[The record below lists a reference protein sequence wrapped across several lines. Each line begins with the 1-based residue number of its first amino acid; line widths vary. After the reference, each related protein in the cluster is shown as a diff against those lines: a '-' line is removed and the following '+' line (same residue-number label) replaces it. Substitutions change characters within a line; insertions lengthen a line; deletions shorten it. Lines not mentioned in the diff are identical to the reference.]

1 MTRAPQREE
10 IFHLLTNF
18 FLNSGAIAL
27 ILASDAQRTCQWPP
41 SGYATT
47 VRVLFGVTGGFE
59 AADAERETAMIANR
73 MGHQP
78 RTLVRK
84 SWLGLRPQRSFAVL
98 RRAYQLLIDRESP
111 LSSTGRR
118 I

>member
-1 MTRAPQREE
+1 VTRAPQRQE
-10 IFHLLTNF
+10 IFHPLTNF
-18 FLNSGAIAL
+18 FLKSGAITL

-78 RTLVRK
+78 QTLVRK

>member
-1 MTRAPQREE
+1 MAPQWLCNDGTRP
-10 IFHLLTNF
+10 FWCN
-18 FLNSGAIAL
+18 G
-27 ILASDAQRTCQWPP
+27 R
-41 SGYATT
+41 
-47 VRVLFGVTGGFE
+47 FE

-78 RTLVRK
+78 QTLVRK

>member
-1 MTRAPQREE
+1 MPLNE
-10 IFHLLTNF
+10 IFLEVCWNCTN
-18 FLNSGAIAL
+18 SRKR
-27 ILASDAQRTCQWPP
+27 RTTHVPMAP

-59 AADAERETAMIANR
+59 AAHAERETAMIANR
-73 MGHQP
+73 MGRQP
-78 RTLVRK
+78 QTLVRK

>member
-1 MTRAPQREE
+1 V
-10 IFHLLTNF
+10 
-18 FLNSGAIAL
+18 S
-27 ILASDAQRTCQWPP
+27 
-41 SGYATT
+41 
-47 VRVLFGVTGGFE
+47 E

-78 RTLVRK
+78 RRLVRTT
-84 SWLGLRPQRSFAVL
+84 WHGLRPQKPIAVL

-111 LSSTGRR
+111 LSSLGCP